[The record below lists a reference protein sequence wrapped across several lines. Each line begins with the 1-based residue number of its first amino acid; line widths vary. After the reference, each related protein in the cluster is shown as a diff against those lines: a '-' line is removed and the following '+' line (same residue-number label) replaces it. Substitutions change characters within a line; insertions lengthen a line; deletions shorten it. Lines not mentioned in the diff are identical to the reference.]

1 LDFTEVDRKKLNGCE
16 HYKFECSIRNHKE
29 EAAEVH
35 FEHYVWGIWEMV
47 YATHEYSKK
56 TSGLIEFSVNVLAD
70 SEIKVEFEY
79 KIDRRTEV
87 IVKK

>member
-1 LDFTEVDRKKLNGCE
+1 
-16 HYKFECSIRNHKE
+16 
-29 EAAEVH
+29 
-35 FEHYVWGIWEMV
+35 MV

-56 TSGLIEFSVNVLAD
+56 TSGLIEFSVNVPAD
-70 SEIKVEFEY
+70 SEVKVEFEY